1 MQGEQKSQ
9 RTRISLPLSPIFGDN
24 RMFGFPGWPLDLQ
37 LQVTYAAPN
46 LKASSLAAC
55 HSVKELVPSQYES
68 KDVHWRWLWSK
79 TFLAWD
85 INTRVR
91 KTDLR
96 TEDPQL
102 HDRLEFLLLP

>member
-1 MQGEQKSQ
+1 MTFLAGLWTFNHSSY
-9 RTRISLPLSPIFGDN
+9 T
-24 RMFGFPGWPLDLQ
+24 
-37 LQVTYAAPN
+37 VPN

-68 KDVHWRWLWSK
+68 KDVHWRWLWNK

-85 INTRVR
+85 INTRVK

-96 TEDPQL
+96 TEDPNSTTDGVPPASL
-102 HDRLEFLLLP
+102 GNLPHPGAIF